1 MEEEWRAVVYFLTFL
16 LKYVRM
22 SGKFCNFAYVFGFG
36 AALTAPEGGQK
47 GYILLWEWA
56 PPYSCIKENQQ

>member
-1 MEEEWRAVVYFLTFL
+1 
-16 LKYVRM
+16 M